1 VAVFN
6 KTQLRTGKFEQNN
19 EVANDAYSRLIKVTH
34 KGSLHNYWT
43 LFYFICAS
51 GEKKRPGKKKNH
63 QNIFVWG
70 YILKPKWGLFQN

>member
-34 KGSLHNYWT
+34 KGSLHNY
-43 LFYFICAS
+43 
-51 GEKKRPGKKKNH
+51 
-63 QNIFVWG
+63 
-70 YILKPKWGLFQN
+70 